1 MSSAIKQATCPHC
14 GALLPGQPR
23 FCDQCGREILPPA
36 RPPSAERATLSGVR
50 LPPLAVEQAAA
61 AGRERSRPRQG
72 ALMLAIAALLAVLLL
87 AVLALWP
94 SPPQQP
100 APSPAAA
107 TGAAAHAVA
116 DPSASPAPASQSAP
130 AEDELADLRARR
142 DRAYERYT
150 RLSVGEVDG
159 DVDEARAEF
168 RAAQDAL
175 TAAEARARTPGDRS
189 LAR

>member
-72 ALMLAIAALLAVLLL
+72 ALMLAIAALL